1 VDAGCGVEGW
11 NPKLLVGIDPRSRR
25 ALQSFVIMVD
35 YRNAA
40 FVYAYEI
47 EKTVEVY
54 LADGRTYRLEVARR
68 VKGDAQQDYEV
79 RYYRRRAFEE
89 ATSGSRPDSQ
99 EASRAAPL
107 EVWDRDMDLPS
118 VEMQSAEAAL
128 KWALHWLVDRYEARS
143 KAQ

>member
-1 VDAGCGVEGW
+1 
-11 NPKLLVGIDPRSRR
+11 
-25 ALQSFVIMVD
+25 MVD